1 MSRTP
6 AAKPRARKR
15 ASSAPEQRLSANME
29 DYLEVIFRLSQQ
41 RDNDDPAQTGSRKT
55 GALVSSIAEA
65 IGVKRPSVS
74 KALKRLQ
81 REGLVRHTPYN
92 GATVTQRGRQV
103 AEAQV
108 RSHRALTRFLQEVLA
123 LDGHLAEHDAC
134 LMEHAISPETVERL
148 VRFIDH
154 LDKHGRSITEQFRA
168 GVFSRAERDRTNAQP
183 GAGRAWRSRV

>member
-1 MSRTP
+1 MSRAP
-6 AAKPRARKR
+6 DAKPRARTR
-15 ASSAPEQRLSANME
+15 APSAKEQRLSANME
-29 DYLEVIFRLSQQ
+29 DYLEVIYRLSQS
-41 RDNDDPAQTGSRKT
+41 DKEDPAQAGSRKT
-55 GALVSSIAEA
+55 GALVSNIAEA

-92 GATVTQRGRQV
+92 GATVTARGKQV

-154 LDKHGRSITEQFRA
+154 LDRHGKLITEQFRV
-168 GVFSRAERDRTNAQP
+168 GVFSRAESDRTGVVP
-183 GAGRAWRSRV
+183 GAGRAWTSRV